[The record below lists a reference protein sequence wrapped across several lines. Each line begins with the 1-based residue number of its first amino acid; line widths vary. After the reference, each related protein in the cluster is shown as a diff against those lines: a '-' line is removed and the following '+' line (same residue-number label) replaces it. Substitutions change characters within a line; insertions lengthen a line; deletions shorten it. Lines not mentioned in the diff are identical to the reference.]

1 MSCCNTKTSEF
12 HCRYT
17 DEKSVEGIGHR
28 REVSVLEDTI
38 DIGKLLEK
46 LPLENV
52 AVYFNFKFSQSISL
66 KQLILLFNIKPLL
79 IIMDGTTSKRRI
91 GLLLKIK

>member
-12 HCRYT
+12 NCQNT
-17 DEKSVEGIGHR
+17 DIEKSVERALDTEGT
-28 REVSVLEDTI
+28 VSVLEDTI

-79 IIMDGTTSKRRI
+79 IIMDGTTRRDE
-91 GLLLKIK
+91 LVYY